1 MSSIS
6 ETITVVAVVAGL
18 VLAFS
23 AGFLFGWRSAVR
35 RVLTENEDLSC
46 AVEEQNQY

>member
-1 MSSIS
+1 MSSFP
-6 ETITVVAVVAGL
+6 ETIAAAVVAVGL
-18 VLAFS
+18 VLAFA

-46 AVEEQNQY
+46 PVEE